1 MTHEVDR
8 MLDEIRQLAPSIASR
23 AAEIEAARR
32 MPADLVETL
41 KAIGIYRMFVPR
53 SHGGMELDLPQG
65 LRVIVEL
72 AKIDGSVGWT
82 AMIAGGSALIASL
95 LNIQTYD
102 QVYESGPDVILG
114 GSSQPG
120 GTAQPAPGGWRVSG
134 RWPFAS
140 GCQQAEW
147 MVGFCVMT
155 KDGKP
160 FPGYAGED
168 GPPLVRGFILPASE
182 WQIEDTWHVA
192 GLKGS
197 GSHHI
202 AIADKIVPE
211 SNFFHIEGGVPCL
224 PGPLYQSV
232 LELIP
237 VMHSAFSVGVAKG
250 ALEELVAF
258 ANTGRR
264 QLRAVTAMR
273 DSELFQAEL
282 GRVGADLRAA
292 QAFMEAQAT
301 SHWGHALAG
310 TINDAALRMQSTQNA
325 VWIAS
330 TCVRIADACFALGG
344 GSALYN
350 ASPLQR
356 RLRDLHAGA
365 QHVVAQQRNYAAVG
379 KLLLENRVSKTP
391 ASRAARSERQPRR
404 RVISLNAS

>member
-1 MTHEVDR
+1 MTNEVDR
-8 MLDEIRQLAPSIASR
+8 MLDEIRKLAPSIPSR

-32 MPADLVETL
+32 MPSDLVETL

-53 SHGGMELDLPQG
+53 SHGGMELDLPKG

-72 AKIDGSVGWT
+72 AKIDGSLGWL
-82 AMIAGGSALIASL
+82 AMIASGGTLIASL
-95 LNIQTYD
+95 LPIRTYD
-102 QVYESGPDVILG
+102 QVYESGPDAILA
-114 GSSQPG
+114 GSSQPA
-120 GTAQPAPGGWRVSG
+120 GTAQEATGGWRVSG

-140 GCQQAEW
+140 GCQQAQW
-147 MVGFCVMT
+147 MLGFCTMT
-155 KDGKP
+155 KEGRP
-160 FPGYAGED
+160 LPGRAGED

-182 WQIEDTWHVA
+182 WRIEDTWHVA

-211 SNFFHIEGGVPCL
+211 KNFFDIESGVPCL

-237 VMHSAFSVGVAKG
+237 VMHSAFSVGVAEG
-250 ALEELVAF
+250 ALEDLVAL
-258 ANTGRR
+258 ANTGRK
-264 QLRAVTAMR
+264 QHRAVTAMR

-282 GRVGADLRAA
+282 GRAEADLRAA
-292 QAFMEAQAT
+292 QAFMEAQAA
-301 SHWGHALAG
+301 SHWDHALAG
-310 TINDAALRMQSTQNA
+310 TIDGDALRMQSTQNA

-344 GSALYN
+344 GSALYD

-379 KLLLENRVSKTP
+379 RLLLENLVSKTP
-391 ASRAARSERQPRR
+391 AA
-404 RVISLNAS
+404 

>member
-8 MLDEIRQLAPSIASR
+8 MLDEIRKLAPSIPSR

-32 MPADLVETL
+32 MPPDLVETL

-53 SHGGMELDLPQG
+53 SHGGMELDLPKG

-72 AKIDGSVGWT
+72 AKIDGALGWL
-82 AMIAGGSALIASL
+82 AMIASAGALFASL
-95 LNIQTYD
+95 LRIRTYD
-102 QVYESGPDVILG
+102 QVYATGPDVILA
-114 GSSQPG
+114 GSSQPA
-120 GTAQPAPGGWRVSG
+120 GTAQAVTGGWRVSG

-147 MVGFCVMT
+147 MMGFCTMT
-155 KDGKP
+155 KDGRP
-160 FPGYAGED
+160 LPGCAGED

-182 WQIEDTWHVA
+182 WRIEDTWHVA

-211 SNFFHIEGGVPCL
+211 RNFFDIENRVPCL

-237 VMHSAFSVGVAKG
+237 VMHSAFSVGVAEG
-250 ALEELVAF
+250 ALGELVAL

-264 QLRAVTAMR
+264 QQRAVTAMR

-282 GRVGADLRAA
+282 GRVEADLRAA
-292 QAFMEAQAT
+292 QAFMEVQAA
-301 SHWGHALAG
+301 SHWGHAQAG
-310 TINDAALRMQSTQNA
+310 TINDDALRMQSTQNA

-330 TCVRIADACFALGG
+330 TCVRIGDACFALGG
-344 GSALYN
+344 GGALYDV
-350 ASPLQR
+350 SPLQR

-379 KLLLENRVSKTP
+379 RLLLEDLVPKT
-391 ASRAARSERQPRR
+391 AAG
-404 RVISLNAS
+404 

>member
-8 MLDEIRQLAPSIASR
+8 MLDEIRKLAPIIR
-23 AAEIEAARR
+23 TRTAEIEAARR
-32 MPADLVETL
+32 MPSDLVETL

-72 AKIDGSVGWT
+72 AKIDGSLGWT
-82 AMIAGGSALIASL
+82 AMIASGSALIASL
-95 LNIQTYD
+95 LNIRTYD
-102 QVYESGPDVILG
+102 QVYESGPDVILA
-114 GSSQPG
+114 GSSQPA
-120 GTAQPAPGGWRVSG
+120 GTAQAAPGGWRVSG

-140 GCQQAEW
+140 GCLQAEW
-147 MVGFCVMT
+147 MVGVCMMT

-160 FPGYAGED
+160 LPGCAGED
-168 GPPLVRGFILPASE
+168 GPPLMRGFILPASE
-182 WQIEDTWHVA
+182 WRIEDTWHVA

-211 SNFFHIEGGVPCL
+211 SHFFDLESGVPCL
-224 PGPLYQSV
+224 PGPLYQRV

-258 ANTGRR
+258 ANTGRK

-282 GRVGADLRAA
+282 GRAGADLRAA
-292 QAFMEAQAT
+292 QAFMDAQAT

-310 TINDAALRMQSTQNA
+310 TINDDALRMQSTQNS

-330 TCVRIADACFALGG
+330 TCVRVADACFALGG
-344 GSALYN
+344 GSALYD

-379 KLLLENRVSKTP
+379 RLLLENQVST
-391 ASRAARSERQPRR
+391 AGAG
-404 RVISLNAS
+404 